1 MNKANFSFI
10 VFLLVA
16 FGLALPLFY
25 ASTRLT
31 NPALVTVLLLA
42 GSYAPA
48 LGARIAAR
56 LDGETSTLRGRLTG
70 WAPRSWTWFALLTPS
85 LLWLAAF
92 GVASALAFGGQ
103 ALWLALAALPV
114 ILIVNYGEEIG
125 WRGYALPWLLKRFD
139 GLTASLVLGV
149 IWAVFHAAL
158 YVQRPVFGLLASA
171 VIVLISVILAWMFVN
186 TRKILPGT
194 LFHALFNAWT
204 QVFVTEAT
212 GERYL
217 VVVGILLLVVCGVL
231 LKRYGRGLTV
241 FG

>member
-1 MNKANFSFI
+1 MNRFAI
-10 VFLLVA
+10 FLLVA
-16 FGLALPLFY
+16 FGIAIPLFY
-25 ASTRLT
+25 ISTQQT
-31 NPALVTVLLLA
+31 NPALVTLCLLA

-48 LGARIAAR
+48 LGAWIVAR
-56 LDGETSTLRGRLTG
+56 LDGETQALRGRLTG
-70 WAPRSWTWFALLTPS
+70 WAPLAWIWFALLTPS
-85 LLWLAAF
+85 VLWLTAF
-92 GVASALAFGGQ
+92 GIATIFSFNGQ
-103 ALWLALAALPV
+103 TLWLALAALPV